1 MEQDFF
7 ASLRVLR
14 ESPPP
19 GDPPPETEIVIDRVC
34 YIDAGWGKVF
44 AVVEAGGLRYRLGEE
59 ELANL
64 LERQLVGRRIV
75 SFRKTRRRLLDHR
88 AGGDGVGGSTR
99 KGGRAM
105 SKRTVVFGATFS
117 N

>member
-7 ASLRVLR
+7 ASLRALR

-19 GDPPPETEIVIDRVC
+19 GDPPPGTEIVIDRVC
-34 YIDAGWGKVF
+34 YIDASWGKVF
-44 AVVEAGGLRYRLGEE
+44 AVAEAGGRRYRLGEE

-75 SFRKTRRRLLDHR
+75 AFRKTRHSCRITEL
-88 AGGDGVGGSTR
+88 A
-99 KGGRAM
+99 AM
-105 SKRTVVFGATFS
+105 ASEDQQEKEGER
-117 N
+117 